1 MVSSNE
7 PSSDAATGIVGS
19 GLKGSRGHAEMTSV
33 EYSRRLY
40 DDVLG
45 WYHSADAK
53 AQVILGLD
61 GAFLAF
67 VAAAA
72 FQKPIDLIG
81 LTAKFSPWTWRS
93 LDLMAATLALSITSA
108 IYCLWSRVYFRP
120 SVVVDR
126 IRAKSEGENSTEY
139 PPGVMWFFQFISV
152 LDPPVFRKTL
162 VGVNASFEIEV
173 LASQII
179 ALADNVR
186 KKHLAANLGF
196 AFAVVTLFLFAAAA
210 VSYVIAVASAD

>member
-1 MVSSNE
+1 MASSNE
-7 PSSDAATGIVGS
+7 PSSDATGIAGS
-19 GLKGSRGHAEMTSV
+19 GPTGSRGRADMTAV
-33 EYSRRLY
+33 EYARRLY

-53 AQVILGLD
+53 AQVVLGLD

-72 FQKPIDLIG
+72 FQKPIDLTG
-81 LTAKFSPWTWRS
+81 LTAKFSPWTWGL

-120 SVVVDR
+120 AAAVDR
-126 IRAKSEGENSTEY
+126 IRAKSDGENTTEY

-152 LDPPVFRKTL
+152 LDRAVFRKTL
-162 VGVNASFEIEV
+162 VGVNASFEIEA

-210 VSYVIAVASAD
+210 ASYVIAVTSTD